1 MVRFIRRAGPA
12 ALGLLFAA
20 ALARASA
27 PVYPLSQFKAG
38 LKGKARSVFLG
49 SAIEELLGLDRHV
62 AVPGSVVA
70 IADQTLAGFGLHR
83 LDGPHR

>member
-27 PVYPLSQFKAG
+27 PVYPLSQVKAG

-49 SAIEELLGLDRHV
+49 SAIEEFDVEILGVVTNPNPKRSIIIARERRSRHP
-62 AVPGSVVA
+62 AVPNG
-70 IADQTLAGFGLHR
+70 
-83 LDGPHR
+83 